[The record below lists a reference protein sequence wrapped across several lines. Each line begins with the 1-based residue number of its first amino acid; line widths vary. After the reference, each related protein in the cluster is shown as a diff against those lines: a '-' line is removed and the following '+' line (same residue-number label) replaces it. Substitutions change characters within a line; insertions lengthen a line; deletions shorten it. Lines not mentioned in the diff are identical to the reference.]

1 LEENAMNASTST
13 KLKRKAVPYYF
24 IAPCA
29 VLMGII
35 LLYPLG
41 EGIVSSFL
49 NINLLVPAP
58 VNFVGLENFIR
69 LFKDPMFWDAL
80 YKSAIWT
87 FSILACQM
95 VVGFAIA
102 MLLNQDIKGK
112 KLFRC
117 LVLIP
122 WVIPN
127 AIGAVTWKW
136 ILAEQYGLL
145 NYMLQKIGII
155 SSYKPWLSD
164 TTLAFWAVVMVAVWK
179 GVPFVTIVI
188 LAGLQSID
196 HSLYE
201 SAEVDGASSFRMFF
215 QITLPLVKNIALTI
229 ALLEAIWNF
238 NQFEIIQVI
247 TRGGPGASTL
257 LMPIFTYRLFMQS
270 FQISYASSAATIML
284 VVMIVPMYFYVKR
297 LILE

>member
-1 LEENAMNASTST
+1 MNANMQ
-13 KLKRKAVPYYF
+13 LKKNITPYIF
-24 IAPCA
+24 IAPC
-29 VLMGII
+29 VLLMGII

-41 EGIVSSFL
+41 QGIVSSFL
-49 NINLLVPAP
+49 NTNLMVQLP
-58 VNFVGLENFIR
+58 VKFVGLDNFTK
-69 LFKDPMFWDAL
+69 LFKDPMFWSAL

-95 VVGFAIA
+95 VIGFLIA

-112 KLFRC
+112 KIFRC

-136 ILAEQYGLL
+136 IFAEQYGLL
-145 NYMLQKIGII
+145 NYTLFKLGMI

-179 GVPFVTIVI
+179 GVPFVTIVL
-188 LAGLQSID
+188 LAGLQSIN

-201 SAEVDGASSFRMFF
+201 SAEVDGASSLRIFF
-215 QITLPLVKNIALTI
+215 KITLPLVKNIALTV

-257 LMPIFTYRLFMQS
+257 LLPIFTYRLFLQS

-284 VVMIVPMYFYVKR
+284 VVMLVPMYFYVKR

>member
-1 LEENAMNASTST
+1 MNANMQ
-13 KLKRKAVPYYF
+13 LKKNITPYIF

-49 NINLLVPAP
+49 NINLLAP
-58 VNFVGLENFIR
+58 LPLKFVGLANFIR
-69 LFKDPMFWDAL
+69 LFKDPMFWGAL
-80 YKSAIWT
+80 YRTAIWT

-95 VVGFAIA
+95 IIGFVIA

-112 KLFRC
+112 KIFRC

-122 WVIPN
+122 WIIPN

-145 NYMLQKIGII
+145 NYSLQKIGII

-164 TTLAFWAVVMVAVWK
+164 TTLAFWAVVLVAVWK
-179 GVPFVTIVI
+179 GVPFVAVVI
-188 LAGLQSID
+188 LAGLQAID
-196 HSLYE
+196 QSLYE
-201 SAEVDGASSFRMFF
+201 SAEVDGASNLRVFF
-215 QITLPLVKNIALTI
+215 QITLPLVKNIALTV

-257 LMPIFTYRLFMQS
+257 MMPIFTYRLFLQS
-270 FQISYASSAATIML
+270 FQISYASGAATIML
-284 VVMIVPMYFYVKR
+284 IVMTVPMYFYVKR